1 MIDLDAKKTFLQ
13 QGSALYGEMIK
24 LTANDVIRRYL
35 AFRIIVNAMS
45 FEDILKNRQNARMR
59 EIRNVLLAHKQ
70 ESDFFEG
77 HKAADE
83 VTDQT
88 IRPLLNF
95 MSNET
100 TNPDSTY
107 SLPEL
112 SGGSAKL
119 KFEKLVPQ
127 ILALYEKDFLAG
139 YRVINNFLCFTGS
152 SIQEISKGDL
162 PGAFYRYHSSKALYD
177 LAEYIFNNARLDID
191 LTWLARHAKLDMLL
205 HAQNM
210 ADCAIKDTRNAHS
223 IDGILETMV
232 AEPVGDPSS
241 LSALANDASY
251 KTLYGSIRAIRNK
264 LVGHMD
270 SAAPL
275 SNLIADLDG
284 LPDNIPPDLVN
295 AVDKAVF
302 TASKSHMAIWVRY
315 ITGNQILNDP
325 SIRGIVGIQTQLY

>member
-24 LTANDVIRRYL
+24 LTTNDVIRRYL

-70 ESDFFEG
+70 EADFFEG
-77 HKAADE
+77 HKAVDE
-83 VTDQT
+83 VTNQT
-88 IRPLLNF
+88 ILPLLDF
-95 MSNET
+95 MSTET
-100 TNPDSTY
+100 TNPDPTY

-112 SGGSAKL
+112 SGGLAKL

-139 YRVINNFLCFTGS
+139 YRVINNFLCFSGS
-152 SIQEISKGDL
+152 SIQEISNGDL

-177 LAEYIFNNARLDID
+177 LAEYIFNNARPVTD
-191 LTWLARHAKLDMLL
+191 LKWLARHAKLDMLL

-210 ADCAIKDTRNAHS
+210 ADCAIKDTHNAHS
-223 IDGILETMV
+223 IDGILEIMV
-232 AEPVGDPSS
+232 AEPIGDASS
-241 LSALANDASY
+241 LSALVNDASY
-251 KTLYGSIRAIRNK
+251 QTLYGTIRTIRNK

-270 SAAPL
+270 RKALL
-275 SNLIADLDG
+275 SDLIANLDE
-284 LPDNIPPDLVN
+284 LPDNIPANLVN
-295 AVDKAVF
+295 VVDKAVC
-302 TASKSHMAIWVRY
+302 TASKSHMAIWGRY
-315 ITGNQILNDP
+315 ITGNQVLNDP
-325 SIRGIVGIQTQLY
+325 DIRGIVGIQTQLY